1 MEQRQYGVELY
12 RVVGALTALL
22 ISFCTIAAA
31 QDQTA
36 DSSKVSSSSDS
47 LAVLPLSSSVDSTLK
62 IMRPR
67 FPSINDSLIRMIF
80 AGFDGSSQFPDRP
93 QSSSRWQSDPELYRL
108 GVSMWGDLETF
119 YPLGLTPSHLSR
131 ADNFVGEQT
140 FANPVPLPY
149 SEEWLRS
156 EPSQRSYF
164 LRTALN
170 GLVLPFGR
178 STGVY
183 QQSDLVEFDT
193 ATSSVYVN
201 RGRGG
206 FANTTFDFASNF
218 GSFGSIR
225 ADGTF
230 QKNDGLLSG
239 ADSKLNRM
247 RVMVEP
253 RLKNNLQGRVLY
265 SFNRLRGNR
274 MFFPTDYQ
282 FDGNVSDNF
291 ATLSTSLTYLR
302 SEDSQLDL
310 RLTYRNDDQRFESS
324 KLRTAM
330 RFRVVESQ
338 LEYQKRHGQ
347 STTAFVA
354 TTRYLNYHSQGVGT
368 SSIYFDAG
376 LRRLGKLSPRVSYF
390 GAASLTGSDELSP
403 APNLLATAMY
413 QLSSQTDAILIGGWR
428 SIQPQP
434 EMLFHEPVQ
443 AAFADTVYDF
453 ALQSDSDLG
462 IGTAR
467 SLELVINHRRQNLRL
482 QLQGGIIN
490 MSNVA
495 EWKPDYSS
503 LTYGRYR
510 ALELDN
516 TILFGVIK
524 AKLEPFNGVTTNV
537 AYAIRSVTSDGEDV
551 AFGPMHTASASAWYH
566 FPINRLK
573 IWLNIGAG
581 ATFRSAVNRYLAGGV
596 EDGVF
601 VTESYLSFDLK
612 RFHFYFNYHNLLD
625 VSYTLNNIKQP
636 GRSVWWGFKWTFVD

>member
-1 MEQRQYGVELY
+1 MERRQYGVELY
-12 RVVGALTALL
+12 RVVGALVALF
-22 ISFCTIAAA
+22 ISFCTIAVA
-31 QDQTA
+31 QDQTE
-36 DSSKVSSSSDS
+36 DSSKVSSPSDS
-47 LAVLPLSSSVDSTLK
+47 LAVLPQPSTVDSTLK
-62 IMRPR
+62 ITRSR
-67 FPSINDSLIRMIF
+67 FPSISDSLIRMIF

-164 LRTALN
+164 LGTALN

-178 STGVY
+178 SAGVY
-183 QQSDLVEFDT
+183 QQSDLAEFDT
-193 ATSSVYVN
+193 ATSSVHVN

-253 RLKNNLQGRVLY
+253 RLKANLQGRVLY

-274 MFFPTDYQ
+274 MFFPADYQ

-302 SEDSQLDL
+302 SEESQIDL
-310 RLTYRNDDQRFESS
+310 RLTYRNDDQRFESA
-324 KLRTAM
+324 KLRTAQ

-338 LEYQKRHGQ
+338 LEYQKQHGL

-376 LRRLGKLSPRVSYF
+376 LRRLGSMSSRASYF
-390 GAASLTGSDELSP
+390 ASVSLTGSDELSP
-403 APNLLATAMY
+403 APNIVVSAMY
-413 QLSSQTDAILIGGWR
+413 KLSSQTNAFLIGGWR

-443 AAFADTVYDF
+443 AAFIDTVPDF
-453 ALQSDSDLG
+453 ALQSNSDLG
-462 IGTAR
+462 TGKAR
-467 SLELVINHRRQNLRL
+467 SLELIFNHQRQNFQL
-482 QLQGGIIN
+482 QLQGGVVN

-495 EWKPDYSS
+495 EWKPNYDS
-503 LTYGRYR
+503 LTYGRYQ
-510 ALELDN
+510 AVESDN
-516 TILFGVIK
+516 NILFGVMK
-524 AKLEPFNGVTTNV
+524 ARLEPHNRVTANV
-537 AYAIRSVTSDGEDV
+537 AYAIRNVTRDGEDIT
-551 AFGPMHTASASAWYH
+551 FGPMHTANASAWYH

-625 VSYTLNNIKQP
+625 VDYTLNNIKQP
-636 GRSVWWGFKWTFVD
+636 GRSVWWGFKWTFID